1 MHCNLKITNRICFS
15 PLVKFRIEWGKTR
28 MELYAPFVSVFSYN
42 APLALPFLLNTY
54 QHGYLKLTLQA
65 AVLIASIS
73 RMPWRL
79 WQHIECL
86 NHLASENKKT
96 TNKQTS
102 DMKERKK
109 TKETS
114 FQATLFGALNDY
126 IHLNWT
132 VWTNLRFIFT
142 DNHALLLSSFF
153 LPRCYRSTSKIE
165 MLPEISAGIIW
176 FRHERNILKSRK

>member
-1 MHCNLKITNRICFS
+1 MHCNLKITNRIFFS

-114 FQATLFGALNDY
+114 FQATVSGALNDY

-142 DNHALLLSSFF
+142 DNHALLLSSFVTVQ
-153 LPRCYRSTSKIE
+153 LAKLKCCLKYQ
-165 MLPEISAGIIW
+165 PE
-176 FRHERNILKSRK
+176 